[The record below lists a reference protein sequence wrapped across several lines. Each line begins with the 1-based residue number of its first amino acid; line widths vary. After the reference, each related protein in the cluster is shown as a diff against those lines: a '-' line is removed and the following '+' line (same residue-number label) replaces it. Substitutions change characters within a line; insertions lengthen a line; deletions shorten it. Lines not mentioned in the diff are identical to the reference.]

1 MSDMKNP
8 LTYKNLTLVSTQLS
22 HKNINL
28 SEIYKQLTIPA
39 KIVQVFLNFGHSN
52 ENVFVED
59 SRYLKHIIIN
69 NPKYVGNTSN
79 KVTFKKILL
88 NNDLPVCTGYYISK
102 GQLYRIAKGE
112 DVLADISEVSFPVVA
127 KKKVGSKGEGMVY
140 LATVEDFNNFVNNII
155 DCRKYFGAVGKN
167 YTKTQILS
175 RYFFEEVFNGD
186 KGYNEV
192 RVHVAK
198 QLYNWPFRST
208 VSHTA
213 VSSEGERID
222 LSEVIQNDRGI
233 LFCIQKFS
241 KSSEEDA
248 EIKFGKNIALGNAY
262 WSRSKMLRN
271 LPKYKGFDQML
282 EACQAV
288 LKATNLDIAG
298 IDVVFTRSGQ
308 FAFLEANTSP
318 AICSDTDTRTLQTY
332 MDALPVII
340 INKLKHG

>member
-1 MSDMKNP
+1 MKNP
-8 LTYKNLTLVSTQLS
+8 LNYKNLTLVSTQLS
-22 HKNINL
+22 HKNIDL
-28 SEIYKQLTIPA
+28 STIYKQLTTTA
-39 KIVQVFLNFGHSN
+39 KVAQVFLNFGHSN
-52 ENVFVED
+52 PDILVKD
-59 SRYLKHIIIN
+59 SQYLKHVIIN
-69 NPKYVGNTSN
+69 DPNQVAVTSN
-79 KVTFKKILL
+79 TVTFKKILL

-102 GQLYRIAKGE
+102 GQLYRIAKDE
-112 DVLADISEVSFPVVA
+112 DVLADISEVSFPIVA

-140 LATVEDFNNFVNNII
+140 LATVEDFNNFVDNII
-155 DCRKYFGAVGKN
+155 ECRKHFGIAGKN
-167 YTKTQILS
+167 YTKTQVLS

-213 VSSEGERID
+213 VSSEGERVD
-222 LSEVIQNDRGI
+222 LSEVIQNNKGI
-233 LFCIQKFS
+233 LFCMQKFS
-241 KSSEEDA
+241 KASEEDG

-271 LPKYKGFDQML
+271 LDKYKGFDQML

-288 LKATNLDIAG
+288 LKATKLDIAG

-332 MDALPVII
+332 MDALAVII